1 MLASI
6 AYRSALAAGIGLS
19 IIRADARAQ
28 ASVAVPAGKKA
39 APTADSLAGITV
51 RGRLLAEYDYAAWIA
66 SDSLM
71 ARRPDM
77 TVARSYVARRVGDR
91 WTVAFG
97 RLGAAQDTFHVAY
110 EVRQRPSDPERFDV
124 EAVTPPRADTGFYL
138 RASRALEIAKS
149 DFGRHDRPYNAA
161 VLERVGGGFWV
172 YLMPAQV
179 QDGVYPLGADV
190 RYHVANDGRSIIA
203 KRQLHNALLE
213 FSGQSRDGSELKAG
227 THTAVLDDIPEDTD
241 VFHVLVRKPSVPE
254 YIPTQAF
261 VYAIYPDG
269 GIRLFGRT
277 EDVLGEK
284 GKSASPVKP

>member
-1 MLASI
+1 MLASV
-6 AYRSALAAGIGLS
+6 AHRSVLAASIGLLIS
-19 IIRADARAQ
+19 RADVRAQ
-28 ASVAVPAGKKA
+28 ASVPPPVGKKP
-39 APTADSLAGITV
+39 APTADSLAAITI
-51 RGRLLAEYDYAAWIA
+51 RGQLLAEYDYAAWIA
-66 SDSLM
+66 SDSMM
-71 ARRPDM
+71 ARHPDM

-97 RLGAAQDTFHVAY
+97 RLSAARDTFHVAY
-110 EVRQRPSDPERFDV
+110 EVRQRASDPERFDV
-124 EAVTPPRADTGFYL
+124 EAVTPPRTDTGFYL
-138 RASRALEIAKS
+138 RAARALEIAKS
-149 DFGRHDRPYNAA
+149 DFGRRDRPYNAA
-161 VLERVGGGFWV
+161 TLERPDGGFWV

-190 RYHVANDGRSIIA
+190 RYHVANDGRSIIT

-227 THTAVLDDIPEDTD
+227 THTAVLEDIPEDTD

-269 GIRLFGRT
+269 RIRLFGRT

-284 GKSASPVKP
+284 VKPALPVKP

>member
-1 MLASI
+1 MLASV
-6 AYRSALAAGIGLS
+6 AHRSVLAAGIALS
-19 IIRADARAQ
+19 ISRADARAQ
-28 ASVAVPAGKKA
+28 ASVAVPAGKKP
-39 APTADSLAGITV
+39 APTADSLAAITI

-66 SDSLM
+66 SDSLV

-77 TVARSYVARRVGDR
+77 SVARSYVARRVGDR

-97 RLGAAQDTFHVAY
+97 RMSATQDTFHVAY
-110 EVRQRPSDPERFDV
+110 EVRQRSSDPQRFDI
-124 EAVTPPRADTGFYL
+124 EAVTPPRPDTGFYL
-138 RASRALEIAKS
+138 RASRALDLARA
-149 DFGRHDRPYNAA
+149 DFGRRDRPYNAA
-161 VLERVGGGFWV
+161 TLERPDGGFWV

-190 RYHVANDGRSIIA
+190 RYHVANDGRSIIT

-213 FSGQSRDGSELKAG
+213 YSGQSRPGSELKAG
-227 THTAVLDDIPEDTD
+227 THAAILDDIPEDTD
-241 VFHVLVRKPSVPE
+241 VFHVLVRRPSVPE

-284 GKSASPVKP
+284 GKPGSPVKP